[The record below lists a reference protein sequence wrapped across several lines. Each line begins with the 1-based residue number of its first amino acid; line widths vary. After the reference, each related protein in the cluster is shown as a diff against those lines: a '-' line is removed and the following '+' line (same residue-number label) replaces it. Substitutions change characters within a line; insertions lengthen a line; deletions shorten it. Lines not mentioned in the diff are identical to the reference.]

1 MPIQLIPIKH
11 KKTGAL
17 SNAPVTQLER
27 YKANGWEP
35 VKNAEAVTS
44 PLTAATPVVAESG
57 KKESE
62 R

>member
-1 MPIQLIPIKH
+1 MPIQLIPIRH

-35 VKNAEAVTS
+35 VKNAEPVTS
-44 PLTAATPVVAESG
+44 PMTAATPAEAG